1 MDVAVSNVDERNDR
15 ILELISE
22 QKCCAQIVM
31 AMGLETVGKT
41 DAELIRA
48 MRAPCFG
55 FHGNHLCGALAAGS
69 CLLSL
74 CHEQYSIILV
84 PELFY
89 WFKEKYGSIN
99 CRDII
104 GTGTVDLARCTD
116 LMAEVHYRCFALLN
130 QYGIEPE
137 K

>member
-1 MDVAVSNVDERNDR
+1 MNVEVSKVDELNDR

-41 DAELIRA
+41 DAELVRA
-48 MRAPCFG
+48 MRAPCYG
-55 FHGNHLCGALAAGS
+55 FHGNHLCGSLVAGS
-69 CLLSL
+69 CFLSL
-74 CHEQYSIILV
+74 YHEQYSIILI

-89 WFKEKYGSIN
+89 WFKEKYGSLN
-99 CRDII
+99 CLDII
-104 GTGTVDLARCTD
+104 GTETGDLSKCIV
-116 LMAEVHYRCFALLN
+116 LMTEVYYRCFALLN

-137 K
+137 E